1 MPATSTTRSGR
12 ETLGSTAGRT
22 ACPDTMSTKTIRRS
36 TESPTTFIAPT
47 NHQPKHTHMNTT
59 INAALVK
66 ALSELTNL
74 AKDKVNPH
82 FKSRFTSLDAILDA
96 TRPILAKHGLALSQ
110 EPVFEDGMAG
120 VVTRIIHTSGESR
133 ESKLILP
140 LRDQSAQGVGSAISY
155 ARRYSAA
162 AVLGIASDEDDDGQ
176 QASTPSKAITKAVIA
191 KPVIGGQPAREA
203 IKPQDSLDTLFG
215 LMDTN
220 KVSEE
225 EVRAFCLSKG
235 MKDVPEFVA
244 DIKDSVAKRLV
255 EIFSEVVEFSLNK

>member
-1 MPATSTTRSGR
+1 
-12 ETLGSTAGRT
+12 
-22 ACPDTMSTKTIRRS
+22 
-36 TESPTTFIAPT
+36 
-47 NHQPKHTHMNTT
+47 MNTT
-59 INAALVK
+59 INASLVK

-96 TRPILAKHGLALSQ
+96 TRPVLAKHGLALSQ

-176 QASTPSKAITKAVIA
+176 QASTPSKAITRAVIA
-191 KPVIGGQPAREA
+191 KPVIKIEN
-203 IKPQDSLDTLFG
+203 SLDTLFG

-225 EVRAFCLSKG
+225 EIRSFCLSKG

-255 EIFSEVVEFSLNK
+255 EIFSEVIEFSLNK

>member
-1 MPATSTTRSGR
+1 
-12 ETLGSTAGRT
+12 
-22 ACPDTMSTKTIRRS
+22 
-36 TESPTTFIAPT
+36 
-47 NHQPKHTHMNTT
+47 MNTT

-96 TRPILAKHGLALSQ
+96 TRPVLAKHGLALSQ

-120 VVTRIIHTSGESR
+120 VVTRIIHVSGETR

-176 QASTPSKAITKAVIA
+176 QASTPSKAITRAVIA
-191 KPVIGGQPAREA
+191 KPVIKTEN
-203 IKPQDSLDTLFG
+203 SLDTLFG

-225 EVRAFCLSKG
+225 EIRSFCLSKG

-255 EIFSEVVEFSLNK
+255 EIFSEVIEFSLNK

>member
-1 MPATSTTRSGR
+1 MKD
-12 ETLGSTAGRT
+12 TL
-22 ACPDTMSTKTIRRS
+22 
-36 TESPTTFIAPT
+36 
-47 NHQPKHTHMNTT
+47 
-59 INAALVK
+59 NAALVA

-96 TRPILAKHGLALSQ
+96 TRPVLAKHGLALSQ

-120 VVTRIIHTSGESR
+120 VVTRIIHVSGESR

-176 QASTPSKAITKAVIA
+176 QASTPSKAITRAVIA
-191 KPVIGGQPAREA
+191 KPVIKLEN
-203 IKPQDSLDTLFG
+203 SLDTLFG

-225 EVRAFCLSKG
+225 EIRSFCLSKG

-244 DIKDSVAKRLV
+244 DIKESVAKRLV

>member
-1 MPATSTTRSGR
+1 
-12 ETLGSTAGRT
+12 
-22 ACPDTMSTKTIRRS
+22 
-36 TESPTTFIAPT
+36 
-47 NHQPKHTHMNTT
+47 
-59 INAALVK
+59 
-66 ALSELTNL
+66 
-74 AKDKVNPH
+74 
-82 FKSRFTSLDAILDA
+82 
-96 TRPILAKHGLALSQ
+96 LALSQ

-120 VVTRIIHTSGESR
+120 VVTRIIHTSGETR

-176 QASTPSKAITKAVIA
+176 QASTPSKAVTKPVIA
-191 KPVIGGQPAREA
+191 KPVIAKQEN
-203 IKPQDSLDTLFG
+203 SLDMLFG

-225 EVRAFCLSKG
+225 EVRSFCLSKG

-244 DIKDSVAKRLV
+244 DIKESVAKRLV
-255 EIFSEVVEFSLNK
+255 EIFSEVIEFSLNK

>member
-1 MPATSTTRSGR
+1 MKD
-12 ETLGSTAGRT
+12 TL
-22 ACPDTMSTKTIRRS
+22 
-36 TESPTTFIAPT
+36 
-47 NHQPKHTHMNTT
+47 
-59 INAALVK
+59 NAALVS

-96 TRPILAKHGLALSQ
+96 TRPVLAKHGLALSQ

-120 VVTRIIHTSGESR
+120 VVTRIIHVSGENR

-176 QASTPSKAITKAVIA
+176 QASTPSKVIA
-191 KPVIGGQPAREA
+191 KPVIAKPV
-203 IKPQDSLDTLFG
+203 IKLENSLDTLFG
-215 LMDTN
+215 LMDDN

-225 EVRAFCLSKG
+225 EIRSFCLSKG

-244 DIKDSVAKRLV
+244 DIKESVAKRLV
-255 EIFSEVVEFSLNK
+255 EIFSEVIEFSLNK

>member
-1 MPATSTTRSGR
+1 MKD
-12 ETLGSTAGRT
+12 TL
-22 ACPDTMSTKTIRRS
+22 
-36 TESPTTFIAPT
+36 
-47 NHQPKHTHMNTT
+47 
-59 INAALVK
+59 NAALVA

-96 TRPILAKHGLALSQ
+96 TRPVLAKHGLALSQ

-133 ESKLILP
+133 ESTLILP

-176 QASTPSKAITKAVIA
+176 QASTHPKSMTHPKAITRAAIA
-191 KPVIGGQPAREA
+191 KPVIN
-203 IKPQDSLDTLFG
+203 KPDNSLDTLFG

-225 EVRAFCLSKG
+225 EIRSFCLSKG

-244 DIKDSVAKRLV
+244 DIKESVAKRLV

>member
-1 MPATSTTRSGR
+1 
-12 ETLGSTAGRT
+12 
-22 ACPDTMSTKTIRRS
+22 
-36 TESPTTFIAPT
+36 
-47 NHQPKHTHMNTT
+47 MNTT

-96 TRPILAKHGLALSQ
+96 TRPVLAKHGLALSQ

-162 AVLGIASDEDDDGQ
+162 AILGIASDEDDDGQ
-176 QASTPSKAITKAVIA
+176 QASTHPKSMTHPKAITRAAIA
-191 KPVIGGQPAREA
+191 KPVIGGQDAREA
-203 IKPQDSLDTLFG
+203 IKPVPLVSMAKQEIPQSAGDMLFSM
-215 LMDTN
+215 MDAN

-225 EVRAFCLSKG
+225 EVRAFCLLKG

-244 DIKDSVAKRLV
+244 DLSDAAKERLV
-255 EIFSEVVEFSLNK
+255 TIFDQVIEFSFNE

>member
-1 MPATSTTRSGR
+1 
-12 ETLGSTAGRT
+12 
-22 ACPDTMSTKTIRRS
+22 
-36 TESPTTFIAPT
+36 
-47 NHQPKHTHMNTT
+47 MNTT
-59 INAALVK
+59 INASLVK

-96 TRPILAKHGLALSQ
+96 TRPVLAKHGLALSQ

-176 QASTPSKAITKAVIA
+176 QASTPSKAITRAVIA
-191 KPVIGGQPAREA
+191 KPVIKLEN
-203 IKPQDSLDTLFG
+203 SLDTLFG

-225 EVRAFCLSKG
+225 EIRSFCLSKG
-235 MKDVPEFVA
+235 MANVPEFVA
-244 DIKDSVAKRLV
+244 DIKESVAKRLV
-255 EIFSEVVEFSLNK
+255 EIFSEVIEFSLSK

>member
-1 MPATSTTRSGR
+1 MVYFHPVG
-12 ETLGSTAGRT
+12 
-22 ACPDTMSTKTIRRS
+22 
-36 TESPTTFIAPT
+36 
-47 NHQPKHTHMNTT
+47 QPKHTHMKDTL
-59 INAALVK
+59 NAALVA

-96 TRPILAKHGLALSQ
+96 TRPVLAKHGLALSQ
-110 EPVFEDGMAG
+110 EPVFENGMAG

-176 QASTPSKAITKAVIA
+176 QASTPSKAITRAVIA
-191 KPVIGGQPAREA
+191 KPVIKLEN
-203 IKPQDSLDTLFG
+203 SLDTLFG

-225 EVRAFCLSKG
+225 EIRSFCLSKG

-244 DIKDSVAKRLV
+244 DIKESVAKRLV
-255 EIFSEVVEFSLNK
+255 EIFPEVIEFSLVG

>member
-1 MPATSTTRSGR
+1 
-12 ETLGSTAGRT
+12 
-22 ACPDTMSTKTIRRS
+22 
-36 TESPTTFIAPT
+36 
-47 NHQPKHTHMNTT
+47 MNTT
-59 INAALVK
+59 INASLVK

-96 TRPILAKHGLALSQ
+96 TRPVLAKHGLALSQ

-176 QASTPSKAITKAVIA
+176 QASTPSKAITRAVIA
-191 KPVIGGQPAREA
+191 KPVIKTEN
-203 IKPQDSLDTLFG
+203 SLDTLFG

-225 EVRAFCLSKG
+225 EIRSFCLSKG
-235 MKDVPEFVA
+235 MTNVPEFVA
-244 DIKDSVAKRLV
+244 DIKESVAKRLV
-255 EIFSEVVEFSLNK
+255 EIFSEVVEFSLAK

>member
-1 MPATSTTRSGR
+1 
-12 ETLGSTAGRT
+12 
-22 ACPDTMSTKTIRRS
+22 
-36 TESPTTFIAPT
+36 
-47 NHQPKHTHMNTT
+47 MNTT
-59 INAALVK
+59 INASLVK

-96 TRPILAKHGLALSQ
+96 TRSVLAKHGLALSQ

-176 QASTPSKAITKAVIA
+176 QASTPSKAITRAVIA
-191 KPVIGGQPAREA
+191 KPVIN
-203 IKPQDSLDTLFG
+203 KPDNSLDTLFG

-225 EVRAFCLSKG
+225 EIRSFCLSKG

-244 DIKDSVAKRLV
+244 DLKESVAKRLV
-255 EIFSEVVEFSLNK
+255 EIFSEVIEYSLSK

>member
-1 MPATSTTRSGR
+1 MANTTST
-12 ETLGSTAGRT
+12 L
-22 ACPDTMSTKTIRRS
+22 
-36 TESPTTFIAPT
+36 
-47 NHQPKHTHMNTT
+47 
-59 INAALVK
+59 NAALVA
-66 ALSELTNL
+66 ALSELRNL

-96 TRPILAKHGLALSQ
+96 TRPVLAKHSLALSQ

-176 QASTPSKAITKAVIA
+176 QASTPSKALSKPAIA
-191 KPVIGGQPAREA
+191 KPVIPAKKDVPVVSMAKRELPKSA
-203 IKPQDSLDTLFG
+203 GDMLFS

-220 KVSEE
+220 KVTEE
-225 EVRAFCLSKG
+225 DVRSFCLSKG
-235 MKDVPEFVA
+235 MKEVPEFVA
-244 DIKDSVAKRLV
+244 DFSDSAKERLV
-255 EIFSEVVEFSLNK
+255 AIFDQVVEFSKKFTA

>member
-1 MPATSTTRSGR
+1 
-12 ETLGSTAGRT
+12 
-22 ACPDTMSTKTIRRS
+22 
-36 TESPTTFIAPT
+36 
-47 NHQPKHTHMNTT
+47 MNTT
-59 INAALVK
+59 LNAALVA
-66 ALSELTNL
+66 ALGELRNI

-120 VVTRIIHTSGESR
+120 VVTRIIHTSGDSR

-176 QASTPSKAITKAVIA
+176 QASTPSKAVIA
-191 KPVIGGQPAREA
+191 KPVIAKPS
-203 IKPQDSLDTLFG
+203 IKKAGPTLSE
-215 LMDTN
+215 LMESN
-220 KVSEE
+220 KVTDD
-225 EVRAFCLSKG
+225 EVIAFCKTKG
-235 MKDVPEFVA
+235 MKEVPEYVGDFSPA
-244 DIKDSVAKRLV
+244 LTKRLV
-255 EIFSEVVEFSLNK
+255 EIFDEVITFSLAK

>member
-1 MPATSTTRSGR
+1 
-12 ETLGSTAGRT
+12 
-22 ACPDTMSTKTIRRS
+22 
-36 TESPTTFIAPT
+36 
-47 NHQPKHTHMNTT
+47 MNTT

-96 TRPILAKHGLALSQ
+96 TRPVLAKHGLALSQ

-176 QASTPSKAITKAVIA
+176 QASTPSKAITRAVIA
-191 KPVIGGQPAREA
+191 KPVIN
-203 IKPQDSLDTLFG
+203 KPDNSLDTLFG

-225 EVRAFCLSKG
+225 EIRSFCLSKG
-235 MKDVPEFVA
+235 MANVPEFVA
-244 DIKDSVAKRLV
+244 DIKEPVAKRLV
-255 EIFSEVVEFSLNK
+255 EIFSEVIEFSLNK

>member
-1 MPATSTTRSGR
+1 
-12 ETLGSTAGRT
+12 
-22 ACPDTMSTKTIRRS
+22 
-36 TESPTTFIAPT
+36 
-47 NHQPKHTHMNTT
+47 MNTT
-59 INAALVK
+59 LNAALVA
-66 ALSELTNL
+66 ALGELRNI

-120 VVTRIIHTSGESR
+120 VVTRIIHTSGDSR

-176 QASTPSKAITKAVIA
+176 QASTPSKAVIA
-191 KPVIGGQPAREA
+191 KPVIAKPS
-203 IKPQDSLDTLFG
+203 IKKAGPTLSE
-215 LMDTN
+215 LMESN
-220 KVSEE
+220 KVTDD
-225 EVRAFCLSKG
+225 EVIAFCKAKG
-235 MKDVPEFVA
+235 MKEVPEYVGDFSPA
-244 DIKDSVAKRLV
+244 LTKRLV
-255 EIFSEVVEFSLNK
+255 EIFDEVVTFSLAK

>member
-1 MPATSTTRSGR
+1 
-12 ETLGSTAGRT
+12 
-22 ACPDTMSTKTIRRS
+22 
-36 TESPTTFIAPT
+36 
-47 NHQPKHTHMNTT
+47 MNTT
-59 INAALVK
+59 INASLVK

-96 TRPILAKHGLALSQ
+96 TRPVLAKHGLALSH

-176 QASTPSKAITKAVIA
+176 QASTPSKAITRAVIA
-191 KPVIGGQPAREA
+191 KPVIN
-203 IKPQDSLDTLFG
+203 KPDNSLDTLFG

-225 EVRAFCLSKG
+225 EIRSFCLSKG

-244 DIKDSVAKRLV
+244 DIKESVAKRLV
-255 EIFSEVVEFSLNK
+255 EIFSEVIEFSLNK

>member
-1 MPATSTTRSGR
+1 MKD
-12 ETLGSTAGRT
+12 TL
-22 ACPDTMSTKTIRRS
+22 
-36 TESPTTFIAPT
+36 
-47 NHQPKHTHMNTT
+47 
-59 INAALVK
+59 NAALVA

-96 TRPILAKHGLALSQ
+96 TRPVLAKHGLALSQ

-203 IKPQDSLDTLFG
+203 IKTGPSLSE

-220 KVSEE
+220 KITDD
-225 EVRAFCLSKG
+225 EVIAFCESKG
-235 MKDVPEFVA
+235 MKEVPEYIGDFSPA
-244 DIKDSVAKRLV
+244 LSKRLA
-255 EIFSEVVEFSLNK
+255 EIFSEVVEFSLSK

>member
-1 MPATSTTRSGR
+1 MKD
-12 ETLGSTAGRT
+12 TL
-22 ACPDTMSTKTIRRS
+22 
-36 TESPTTFIAPT
+36 
-47 NHQPKHTHMNTT
+47 
-59 INAALVK
+59 NAALVA

-96 TRPILAKHGLALSQ
+96 TRPVLAKHGLALSQ

-176 QASTPSKAITKAVIA
+176 QASTPSKAVAKPVIA
-191 KPVIGGQPAREA
+191 KPVIKTGP
-203 IKPQDSLDTLFG
+203 SLSEM
-215 LMDTN
+215 MDTN
-220 KVSEE
+220 KITDD
-225 EVRAFCLSKG
+225 EVIAFCEYRG
-235 MKDVPEFVA
+235 MKEVPEYIGDFSPA
-244 DIKDSVAKRLV
+244 LSKRLV
-255 EIFSEVVEFSLNK
+255 EIFSEVIEFSLNK